1 MRTQMATMV
10 YASRVPIDIMSISC
24 CRSKIV
30 AIIPAK
36 TTPQYSFY
44 LLNYVVFFLHA
55 AIITLEQ
62 LPVPTTFK
70 YTIFVT
76 ERMVQTIF

>member
-10 YASRVPIDIMSISC
+10 YANRVPIDIMSISC

-36 TTPQYSFY
+36 GNTIVLVLFIKICS
-44 LLNYVVFFLHA
+44 
-55 AIITLEQ
+55 
-62 LPVPTTFK
+62 VP
-70 YTIFVT
+70 
-76 ERMVQTIF
+76 